1 MTGARTAHRSAHLG
15 VHPAGE
21 RMPESP
27 ETPAAVSVSGPEA
40 RYRMLFDTLI
50 EGFCTIEVIFDAAG
64 KASDYRFLE
73 INPAFEKQSGLRN
86 AQGKRILEIA
96 PDLES
101 HWFEIFGRIALTG
114 EPARFENE
122 AKSLGRHFDVCAYR
136 VGGAESRNVAIL
148 FTDITERKFAQ
159 RELQSQFDRLHL
171 LHQIA
176 RAIGDRQDLHSI
188 HQVVVGT
195 LEDQLPVDFACFCDY
210 DPASKQIVVAR
221 IGARSQPLAAQLELT
236 EQSRMHIGAECL
248 ATAVRGEFIYEADTR
263 LDPSPFPQRLAQ
275 GGLLAMVAA
284 PLMIEGK
291 IEGVL
296 VVARRVAASFSS
308 GEGEFLLQL
317 VEQVALATHQAKLY
331 GELRSAYDELRQS
344 QQSALQRERLRALG
358 QMASGIAHD
367 INNAISPI
375 SLYAEALL
383 EREKNLSTA
392 GRGQL
397 QIIQRAI
404 DDVAATVA
412 RMREFHRE
420 REPQMLLAA
429 VQLNELVPQVVE
441 LTRARWSDMPQQR
454 GVMIELR
461 TDLAPALPA
470 IMGAENEIREALTNL
485 VFNAVDALP
494 DGGRLTIRTRATPP
508 GNVEVEV
515 SDTGVGMDESAR
527 RRCLEP
533 FFTTKGERG
542 TGLGLA
548 MVYGM
553 VKRHSAE
560 IHIDSALGRGTTAR
574 LRFAAV
580 ARAIEATPAPADSV
594 RLHGLRLLLVD
605 DDPILLQSLRDSLEG
620 DGHTITIANGGQEG
634 IDLFRAA
641 HASPHPFS
649 AVISDLGMPYV
660 DGRQV
665 ADAVKSVS
673 GSTPVL
679 LLTGWGRRIVD
690 EGDTPKHVDAVLAKP
705 PKLRDLRESLA
716 RYCTKQPG

>member
-1 MTGARTAHRSAHLG
+1 MPKPPENFVSA
-15 VHPAGE
+15 
-21 RMPESP
+21 
-27 ETPAAVSVSGPEA
+27 SVSESDA

-50 EGFCTIEVIFDAAG
+50 EGFCTIEVIFDSGGNAT
-64 KASDYRFLE
+64 DYRFLE
-73 INPAFEKQSGLRN
+73 INPAFERQTGVKN
-86 AQGKRILEIA
+86 AQGRCMREIA

-101 HWFEIFGRIALTG
+101 NWFEIFGRIALTG

-122 AKSLGRHFDVCAYR
+122 AKSLGRNFEVCAYR

-148 FTDITERKFAQ
+148 FTDITERKLAQ
-159 RELQSQFDRLHL
+159 RELQSQLDRLRL
-171 LHQIA
+171 LHQIT
-176 RAIGDRQDLHSI
+176 RAIGDRQDLRSI

-210 DPASKQIVVAR
+210 DAASNQIVVAR
-221 IGARSQPLAAQLELT
+221 IGTRSQPLAALLELT
-236 EQSRMHIGAECL
+236 VQSRMHIGEQCL
-248 ATAVRGEFIYEADTR
+248 ATAVRGELIHEPDTR
-263 LDPSPFPQRLAQ
+263 ADPSPFPQRLAQ
-275 GGLLAMVAA
+275 GGLLAMAAA
-284 PLMIEGK
+284 PLMVDGK
-291 IEGVL
+291 IDGVL
-296 VVARRVAASFSS
+296 VVARREAASFSR
-308 GEGEFLLQL
+308 GECEFLSQL
-317 VEQVALATHQAKLY
+317 GEHVALAAHQAELY
-331 GELRSAYDELRQS
+331 GELQSAYEDLRQS
-344 QQSALQRERLRALG
+344 QQSALQQERLRALG
-358 QMASGIAHD
+358 EMASGIAHD

-375 SLYAEALL
+375 SLYSEALL
-383 EREKNLSTA
+383 EREKNLSVA

-404 DDVAATVA
+404 DDVAATVT

-420 REPQMLLAA
+420 REPQMVLTI

-441 LTRARWSDMPQQR
+441 LTRARWNDIPQQR

-461 TDLAPALPA
+461 TELAAALPV

-494 DGGRLTIRTRATPP
+494 DGGRLIIRTRATPS

-560 IHIDSALGRGTTAR
+560 IDIDSALGQGTTAR

-580 ARAIEATPAPADSV
+580 ARAIDATPAPADSV
-594 RLHGLRLLLVD
+594 TLEGLRLLLID
-605 DDPILLQSLRDSLEG
+605 DDPVLLQSLHDSLEG
-620 DGHTITIANGGQEG
+620 DGHLITVANGGKEG
-634 IDLFRAA
+634 IELFRAA
-641 HASPHPFS
+641 HSGKQPFS

-665 ADAVKSVS
+665 ASAVKSLSV
-673 GSTPVL
+673 STPVL

-705 PKLRDLRESLA
+705 PKLRELREALA
-716 RYCTKQPG
+716 RFCARKS